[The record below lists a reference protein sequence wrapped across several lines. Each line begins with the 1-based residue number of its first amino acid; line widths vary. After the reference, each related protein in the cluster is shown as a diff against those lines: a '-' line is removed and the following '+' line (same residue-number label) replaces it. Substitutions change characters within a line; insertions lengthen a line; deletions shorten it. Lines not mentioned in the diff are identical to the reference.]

1 MQKFWFKI
9 VLVIFIISTV
19 GSVQNVLGA
28 EQDQSGKELQS
39 SEDLFNSKLTGDWY
53 GQRTKLADNGITFNM
68 DLVQTWQGVFSGGLD
83 KSWTSGGS
91 FDYELNLDFEKMG
104 LWPGAFVDL
113 RAEQQYGIFAN
124 DKTGSLSGVNAD
136 GFFPLPDEHDMV
148 LSKVVFTQFLS
159 EQFAIFFGKI
169 DTLDGDNNVFAGG
182 RGKENFLNQNFIF
195 NPATLRT
202 SPYSAL
208 GFGAAVFLPTVTA
221 ERPTILNFTVLGAN
235 GQPDELGCGED
246 FDDGAVYAVEVSF
259 PTDFF
264 NKPGRHL
271 FGGTYSEKEYTVLD
285 VDSRFVLVSL
295 IKAKLGLIPAV
306 SLPKNDDS
314 WSFYYNFHQYVFTG
328 QEDPSQGFGLFG
340 RFGLADDE
348 TSPIE
353 QFYSIGIGGKGII
366 DSRDNDTFGV
376 GYYHIELSD
385 KLPSVLL
392 SRFGDSDGF
401 ELFYNFEVSPWLH
414 ITPDFQVVSPSDK
427 SVDTAYI
434 AGVRI
439 KVDF

>member
-1 MQKFWFKI
+1 
-9 VLVIFIISTV
+9 
-19 GSVQNVLGA
+19 
-28 EQDQSGKELQS
+28 
-39 SEDLFNSKLTGDWY
+39 
-53 GQRTKLADNGITFNM
+53 
-68 DLVQTWQGVFSGGLD
+68 
-83 KSWTSGGS
+83 
-91 FDYELNLDFEKMG
+91 
-104 LWPGAFVDL
+104 
-113 RAEQQYGIFAN
+113 
-124 DKTGSLSGVNAD
+124 
-136 GFFPLPDEHDMV
+136 
-148 LSKVVFTQFLS
+148 
-159 EQFAIFFGKI
+159 
-169 DTLDGDNNVFAGG
+169 
-182 RGKENFLNQNFIF
+182 
-195 NPATLRT
+195 
-202 SPYSAL
+202 
-208 GFGAAVFLPTVTA
+208 
-221 ERPTILNFTVLGAN
+221 
-235 GQPDELGCGED
+235 
-246 FDDGAVYAVEVSF
+246 
-259 PTDFF
+259 
-264 NKPGRHL
+264 
-271 FGGTYSEKEYTVLD
+271 VLD

-314 WSFYYNFHQYVFTG
+314 WSFYYNFHQYIFTEE
-328 QEDPSQGFGLFG
+328 EDPTQGFGLFG

-376 GYYHIELSD
+376 GYYHVELSD

-414 ITPDFQVVSPSDK
+414 ITPDLQVVSPSDK